1 MRSWHPLTWAALAV
15 GGIAVPAALL
25 LPDQSAA
32 PVAAVERADVPE
44 QAVPELAEPPPA
56 SEGEPARLAPLEALT
71 ETTARP
77 LFAATRRPPPPEP
90 VVEPAPAPMVEVAPE
105 PAPPPVERTEFV
117 LVGIVQRPEGPFVLL
132 KPRAGGPVVTAR
144 EGEEAGGWHV
154 ETITSTAVRLT
165 SPAGDA
171 EHVLFAPRPVGDAA
185 NPGGAAP
192 LQ

>member
-1 MRSWHPLTWAALAV
+1 MRSWSPLTWIILAV
-15 GGIAVPAALL
+15 GGIAVPVALL

-32 PVAAVERADVPE
+32 PVAAVERADAP
-44 QAVPELAEPPPA
+44 AVPDLAEPLPA
-56 SEGEPARLAPLEALT
+56 ATPVEPARLAPLEALT

-90 VVEPAPAPMVEVAPE
+90 VAEPAPTPMIEAVPE

-144 EGEEAGGWHV
+144 QGDDAGGWHV
-154 ETITSTAVRLT
+154 ETISPTAVRLT

-171 EHVLFAPRPVGDAA
+171 KHVLFAPRPVGDAA
-185 NPGGAAP
+185 NPGGMVP